1 MLAHGFV
8 DRLTKDIDLFTDRD
22 VAEALSVARG
32 LRTALAAQGLEV
44 RNGPV
49 PPEHRMVVRDP
60 ASGRECAVDV
70 FADGGRLQPR
80 VVLDVGPVLHPDDLA
95 ADKVLA
101 LWARAM
107 PRDFVDVA
115 ALTRRYDPRR
125 LMELAAAKDSSFS
138 LSTWADSLAAMR
150 RLTPADWARD
160 GGGTRGGGPVHGPLR
175 SLAGRDLARPPN
187 AFSARQV
194 QPTPSPPRAARPEPL
209 IEACQRPARTLTLLA
224 PRRGRRMVPV
234 SPTLKCRVRAR
245 SHRPFRSPLGSG
257 RPPRSGTC

>member
-1 MLAHGFV
+1 M
-8 DRLTKDIDLFTDRD
+8 
-22 VAEALSVARG
+22 ARG

-160 GGGTRGGGPVHGPLR
+160 GVEPAVAAQCTDLFARWRAAIL
-175 SLAGRDLARPPN
+175 RDL
-187 AFSARQV
+187 Q
-194 QPTPSPPRAARPEPL
+194 TPSPPGRSSPPQARREP
-209 IEACQRPARTLTLLA
+209 PAPSL
-224 PRRGRRMVPV
+224 
-234 SPTLKCRVRAR
+234 
-245 SHRPFRSPLGSG
+245 
-257 RPPRSGTC
+257 